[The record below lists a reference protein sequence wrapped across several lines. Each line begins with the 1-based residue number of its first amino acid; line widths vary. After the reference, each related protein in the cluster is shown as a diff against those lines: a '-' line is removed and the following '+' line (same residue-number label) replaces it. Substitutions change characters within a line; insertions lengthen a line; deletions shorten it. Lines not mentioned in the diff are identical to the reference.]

1 MEKKSKKIGIRD
13 IFKKGCKI
21 FAFKIKKTSEVEEKI
36 ADCIKKQNAILE
48 NKSIRIEVTAKQVE
62 RLSKIFKNGK
72 DFQFK
77 KVDYNSRKITRE
89 VDRIKKEQERIRK
102 SGERPSDE
110 VLRKIVFTI

>member
-48 NKSIRIEVTAKQVE
+48 NKPIRIEVTAKQEE

-77 KVDYNSRKITRE
+77 KVDYSSPEITAECEDLRRMRE
-89 VDRIKKEQERIRK
+89 KRLLEEHQPFENFYFNV
-102 SGERPSDE
+102 
-110 VLRKIVFTI
+110 